1 MSTHNICF
9 CGAIRKMPIF
19 FFWKKIILSRAVYDP
34 NFSFLICPLSAII
47 IEKVD
52 FFYKQL
58 SLFVLIYLVKI

>member
-1 MSTHNICF
+1 MFLWSN
-9 CGAIRKMPIF
+9 KKNVDIF
-19 FFWKKIILSRAVYDP
+19 LLEKKIILSRAVYDP

-58 SLFVLIYLVKI
+58 SLFLLIYLVKI